1 MLRWRF
7 VSAAAIIFVLLVL
20 GWLDYR
26 HNFDRPGLWLLP
38 LGLFACL
45 TSTVEVLGL
54 LHKQYLQ
61 PVQWTVYGGT
71 AGVFLASAGAALWLP
86 FPYDGSM
93 TPSAWSLLQLSWTL
107 LALVAAAILALIGEM
122 RRFEKPGTAI
132 VHVAVAVFSMTYV
145 GVLMS
150 FLVALRTFGGNAQGM
165 IAILS
170 VIIIVKFSDIGAY
183 AVGRLTG
190 RHRLV
195 PTLSPGKTIEG
206 VVGGVVAAC

>member
-107 LALVAAAILALIGEM
+107 LAMVAAAILFLG
-122 RRFEKPGTAI
+122 
-132 VHVAVAVFSMTYV
+132 AVAGMWNPFYLSPRSLTGMMTFAAT
-145 GVLMS
+145 LA
-150 FLVALRTFGGNAQGM
+150 LVAYGQQFLMMVSG
-165 IAILS
+165 IDLS
-170 VIIIVKFSDIGAY
+170 VG
-183 AVGRLTG
+183 
-190 RHRLV
+190 
-195 PTLSPGKTIEG
+195 PTMGLCQ
-206 VVGGVVAAC
+206 VVGSFFLLQEQIS